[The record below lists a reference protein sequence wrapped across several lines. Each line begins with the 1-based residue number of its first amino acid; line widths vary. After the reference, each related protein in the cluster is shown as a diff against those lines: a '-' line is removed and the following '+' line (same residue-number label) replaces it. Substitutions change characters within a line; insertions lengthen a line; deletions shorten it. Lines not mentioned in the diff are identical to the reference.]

1 MSTITLNE
9 NTYLAEGEFVH
20 CLANASLSVSHCK
33 GIFGCFEK
41 KGISIFD
48 ADTAL
53 RSIVS
58 IQYLKPSAIAA
69 NHFSAG
75 ILNFKYLYP
84 ANLSRSLFSVL
95 LFELSYKLRTTCILA
110 PLCSFAYNTLQTN
123 FK

>member
-9 NTYLAEGEFVH
+9 KTYLAKGEFVH
-20 CLANASLSVSHCK
+20 CLANSSLSVSHCK

-41 KGISIFD
+41 NGMSIFN

-69 NHFSAG
+69 NHFSVG
-75 ILNFKYLYP
+75 NLNLKYLYP
-84 ANLSRSLFSVL
+84 PIYQSHFFQCCCLN
-95 LFELSYKLRTTCILA
+95 
-110 PLCSFAYNTLQTN
+110 
-123 FK
+123 